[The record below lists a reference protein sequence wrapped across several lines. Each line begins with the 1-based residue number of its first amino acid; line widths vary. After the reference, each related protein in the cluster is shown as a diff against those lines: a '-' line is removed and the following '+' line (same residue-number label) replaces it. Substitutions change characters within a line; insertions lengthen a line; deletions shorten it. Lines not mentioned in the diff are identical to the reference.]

1 MALKRH
7 LWYTDLVLATFERS
21 GNQLIGFVMANY
33 AYQQNYKSLGQPHGL
48 EEAPAV
54 HRPGPSHFIEKK
66 FARGR
71 AHYGPLQSLKV

>member
-33 AYQQNYKSLGQPHGL
+33 AYQPNYRSLGQPHGL

-54 HRPGPSHFIEKK
+54 HRPGLGHLGK
-66 FARGR
+66 FFLAELV
-71 AHYGPLQSLKV
+71 HTMTLFNP